1 MGNLFLLLGLLAGGP
16 EPELIRGKA
25 VPVVRF
31 EEAPQVRVTRSG
43 TRIANGIFTGQS
55 KFADGSAA
63 APSITFTSAPTKGFY
78 LNGGSIAVT
87 HNGDAVYFNSTGV
100 SIPSTNTLDFAG
112 DVFLR
117 RDTANTLAQRNGTN
131 AQTFSVYNTYTDAAN
146 YERATLSWSANQ
158 FAVATASAGTGV
170 ARELV
175 LASGDSIIFAKTGVG
190 NRWFINTSG
199 HFLAATDN
207 TYDIGASGATRP
219 RTGYFGTNVVAGG
232 EGVFTGNVST
242 DGVFRDLSTGNRLNL
257 SITDGVRV
265 ENNGATNTFDIT
277 LADWGTKLTPET
289 ISYTVGSITPI
300 VTAGAVG
307 KLLIVNVDD
316 GALCEF
322 ALRGGAAPVE
332 MSDVA
337 PQCSVVLG
345 TGSSINVYWDAG
357 DARYEMQMNLAATKQ
372 LRLMVFGG

>member
-16 EPELIRGKA
+16 EPGLIRGKA

-63 APSITFTSAPTKGFY
+63 APSISFTSDPDTGLYRVNSNYLGMTLGGVVQTAYQAGYTTFKSTMQFGWSSGDPTADGMD
-78 LNGGSIAVT
+78 LILT
-87 HNGDAVYFNSTGV
+87 RDA
-100 SIPSTNTLDFAG
+100 
-112 DVFLR
+112 
-117 RDTANTLAQRNGTN
+117 ANTLAQRNGTS
-131 AQTFSVYNTYTDAAN
+131 AQAFNIYNTFTSATS
-146 YERATLSWSANQ
+146 YERAELLWSSNT
-158 FAVATASAGTGV
+158 FYIATRKGAGGGV
-170 ARELV
+170 ARALGFGTDGSVRWEIGTT
-175 LASGDSIIFAKTGVG
+175 GDLT
-190 NRWFINTSG
+190 
-199 HFLAATDN
+199 
-207 TYDIGASGATRP
+207 ASGAHQIST
-219 RTGYFGTNVVAGG
+219 TGNIVGA
-232 EGVFTGNVST
+232 EGVFSGNVNSS
-242 DGVFRDLSTGNRLNL
+242 GVFRDGDLGTRLDLGTG
-257 SITDGVRV
+257 DGVATLA
-265 ENNGATNTFDIT
+265 NNAQTNVFTVAT
-277 LADWGTKLTPET
+277 ADWGTKLTPET